1 MSLAVARTTERIWVS
16 NTGLSQESKQL
27 FRVMKGTRIHA
38 NEPVSL
44 GWKRDLYYCAI
55 EIGQECAQAGWDGY
69 GASAIAPEA
78 VTKTLELIAELP
90 ELLQAPYLV
99 PSPEGYISFQWH
111 DSERRI
117 VSVSPKEDRLV
128 WAAMLADDDSQ
139 YGKAPLWKG
148 WPQVLID
155 LLQRYF
161 SNVRFCIAGS

>member
-16 NTGLSQESKQL
+16 NTGLSKESKQL

-44 GWKRDLYYCAI
+44 GWKRDLYYRAI
-55 EIGQECAQAGWDGY
+55 EIGQECAQADWDGY
-69 GASAIAPEA
+69 GAVAIAPEA
-78 VTKTLELIAELP
+78 VTRTLQLIAELP
-90 ELLQAPYLV
+90 ELLQPPHLV
-99 PSPEGYISFQWH
+99 PSPDGYISFQWH

-128 WAAMLADDDSQ
+128 WASMLADDDSQ

-148 WPQVLID
+148 WPQSLID

-161 SNVRFCIAGS
+161 SNARF